1 MAITIKTPEQIQ
13 KMRKAGQLVA
23 KTHELLANM
32 IEPGITTKEL
42 DVAAEKFIRSCGAI
56 PSFLGY
62 NGYPASICASINE
75 EVIHGI
81 PAKRKIKDGDVV
93 SIDIGAYIDGF
104 HGDAARTH
112 GVGNVSEEARK
123 LIEVTEQ
130 SFFEGIKFAKN
141 GNHLHEISAAI
152 QDYVEK
158 FGFSVV
164 RNYCG
169 HGIGKQMH
177 EDPQIVN
184 YRQKKRGPRLQ
195 SGMTLAIEPM
205 VNCGTFEVT
214 VLGDGWTVVTN
225 DKKYSAHY
233 ENTLLVTDG
242 EPELLTLLR

>member
-1 MAITIKTPEQIQ
+1 MAITIKTPEQIE
-13 KMRKAGQLVA
+13 KMRIAGQIVA
-23 KTHELLANM
+23 KTHELIKEA
-32 IEPGITTKEL
+32 IRPGVTTKEL
-42 DVAAEKFIRSCGAI
+42 NSIAEKFIRAEGAV

-81 PAKRKIKDGDVV
+81 PSNRKIKDGDII
-93 SIDIGAYIDGF
+93 SIDIGAYINGF

-112 GVGNVSEEARK
+112 AVGNVSDEAKK
-123 LIEVTEQ
+123 LIEVTQQ

-169 HGIGKQMH
+169 HGIGTQMH
-177 EDPQIVN
+177 EDPQILN
-184 YRQKKRGPRLQ
+184 YRQKNRGPRLQ
-195 SGMTLAIEPM
+195 TGMTLAIEPM
-205 VNCGTFEVT
+205 VNCGTFEVS
-214 VLGDGWTVVTN
+214 VLSDDWTVVTN

-233 ENTLLVTDG
+233 ENTLLITDG